1 MLRDSRRSRFFTSS
15 FIELL
20 HIDISVSGVGSGLF
34 YASQGLGS
42 VSGPFLAQTSRLALL
57 VIVGWVAMPMI
68 GLGPKGL
75 FVANAATIAWV
86 GVAIMLVFWRR
97 SRELTLRSERG
108 QGTLVDQR
116 NRVPQ
121 RLDART

>member
-1 MLRDSRRSRFFTSS
+1 VLRDSRRSRFLTSS

-68 GLGPKGL
+68 GLGLKGL

-108 QGTLVDQR
+108 QGTLID
-116 NRVPQ
+116 
-121 RLDART
+121 